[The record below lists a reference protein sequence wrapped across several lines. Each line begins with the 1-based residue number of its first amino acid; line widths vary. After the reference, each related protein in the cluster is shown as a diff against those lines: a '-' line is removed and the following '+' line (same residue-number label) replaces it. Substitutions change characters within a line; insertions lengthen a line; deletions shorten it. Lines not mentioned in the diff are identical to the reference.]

1 MAVRYYINF
10 QFSTFNFQLKMK
22 QEYIKPTVFVV
33 MLQHK
38 SQILASSL
46 PTANGLTNNPEGFIW
61 EEDGLEDTDI
71 LR

>member
-1 MAVRYYINF
+1 
-10 QFSTFNFQLKMK
+10 MK